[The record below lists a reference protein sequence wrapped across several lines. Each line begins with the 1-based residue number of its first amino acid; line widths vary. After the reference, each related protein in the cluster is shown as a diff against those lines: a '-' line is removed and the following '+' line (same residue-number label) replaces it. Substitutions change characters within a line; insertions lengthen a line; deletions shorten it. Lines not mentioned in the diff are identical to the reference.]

1 MVECWFGNGID
12 LELLNWIKFWF
23 NVDFEMELL
32 NGIKCL
38 QVFGQNS
45 FSSESGIYTVI
56 EGQQNISHPT
66 GHQSNPEIIHDVR

>member
-1 MVECWFGNGID
+1 M
-12 LELLNWIKFWF
+12 ELLNGIKFWL
-23 NVDFEMELL
+23 NMDFEMELS

-66 GHQSNPEIIHDVR
+66 GHQSNSKFVHEVR